1 MMAARHR
8 GGVILIALLLMAS
21 ALGVVYAKHRSR
33 GLFIELQ
40 GMQRD
45 RDRMEV
51 EWGRLQLELATL
63 ANPGYVERIAREKRD
78 MRVPDPDEVRILWK

>member
-1 MMAARHR
+1 MTARHQ
-8 GGVILIALLLMAS
+8 GSVVVIALVLMVS
-21 ALGVVYAKHRSR
+21 AMAVVYAKHRSR

-40 GMQRD
+40 GLQRD

-63 ANPGYVERIAREKRD
+63 ANPGYVERIAREKRN

>member
-1 MMAARHR
+1 MMARQR
-8 GGVILIALLLMAS
+8 TEIILLALVVMAS
-21 ALGVVYAKHRSR
+21 ALAVVYAKHHSR
-33 GLFIELQ
+33 GLFVELQ
-40 GMQRD
+40 TMQRD

>member
-1 MMAARHR
+1 MTARHQ
-8 GGVILIALLLMAS
+8 GGVVLIALTLMIS
-21 ALGVVYAKHRSR
+21 AMGVVYAKHRSR

-40 GMQRD
+40 SLQRD

-63 ANPGYVERIAREKRD
+63 ANPGYVERIAREGRG

>member
-1 MMAARHR
+1 MMARHQ
-8 GGVILIALLLMAS
+8 GSVVLIALALMVS
-21 ALGVVYAKHRSR
+21 AMAVVYAKHRSR

-40 GMQRD
+40 SLQRD

-63 ANPGYVERIAREKRD
+63 ANPGYVERIAREKRS
-78 MRVPDPDEVRILWK
+78 MRVPDPGEVKILWK

>member
-1 MMAARHR
+1 MARYR
-8 GGVILIALLLMAS
+8 VGVILLALAVAAS
-21 ALGVVYAKHRSR
+21 ALGVVYTKHRAR

-40 GMQRD
+40 SMQRD
-45 RDRMEV
+45 RDHMEV

-63 ANPGYVERIAREKRD
+63 ANPGYVERIAHEDRG